1 MSRKAIVALVGAAT
15 LVSGGLLLYTVGHV
29 RLANRA
35 SAAAPAA
42 QAVWTCPMHPD
53 VREPGPG
60 QCPTCGM
67 ELVKE
72 EPNEPPADAIEPT
85 AGVPRAGVQLDT
97 RRRQLL
103 GVRTARAERTDLS
116 REVRAVGLVRYD
128 ETRQSDV
135 NLKVDGWVQKLYV
148 ASTGAP
154 IRRGQP
160 LLELYSP
167 DLLATQN
174 EYVLA
179 LHSRDA
185 MQQSRIADARDQA
198 EQLVQ
203 SARARMALWDLS
215 SAQLDALERTRK
227 ATATI
232 TFRSPVSGFVIE
244 KPAVEGMRVAPGQ
257 TLFRVVDLS
266 AVWVEADVFE
276 SDAPFVKVGA
286 PATVTVD
293 AAPGLMLRGR
303 AVYVYPFVEEKTR
316 TLKVRFAFPN
326 PQHQL
331 KPGMYADVQ
340 LTSSLGSGLT
350 IPADALLDAGQRQL
364 VFVAEGDGYFRP
376 RDVKAG
382 QRVGDRV
389 QILEGLEEGDEVGAG
404 AAFFLDSESQLRAA
418 TGSWDHQ
425 GERTQAEAAGSGA
438 TIVLRTEPNPPRTG
452 ENTFEVEVNGA
463 DGQPLVDA
471 RVKLTLFMP
480 AMPSMN
486 MPAMSS
492 EATLAP
498 AGLGVYRGSALISMA
513 GRWDV
518 TITATRGGQRV
529 VARHTTLV
537 AR

>member
-15 LVSGGLLLYTVGHV
+15 LVSGVLLLYTVGHV

-53 VREPGPG
+53 VREHGPG

-185 MQQSRIADARDQA
+185 MQQSRIADAR
-198 EQLVQ
+198 
-203 SARARMALWDLS
+203 
-215 SAQLDALERTRK
+215 
-227 ATATI
+227 
-232 TFRSPVSGFVIE
+232 
-244 KPAVEGMRVAPGQ
+244 
-257 TLFRVVDLS
+257 
-266 AVWVEADVFE
+266 
-276 SDAPFVKVGA
+276 
-286 PATVTVD
+286 
-293 AAPGLMLRGR
+293 
-303 AVYVYPFVEEKTR
+303 
-316 TLKVRFAFPN
+316 
-326 PQHQL
+326 
-331 KPGMYADVQ
+331 
-340 LTSSLGSGLT
+340 
-350 IPADALLDAGQRQL
+350 ADADC
-364 VFVAEGDGYFRP
+364 
-376 RDVKAG
+376 
-382 QRVGDRV
+382 
-389 QILEGLEEGDEVGAG
+389 
-404 AAFFLDSESQLRAA
+404 
-418 TGSWDHQ
+418 
-425 GERTQAEAAGSGA
+425 
-438 TIVLRTEPNPPRTG
+438 
-452 ENTFEVEVNGA
+452 
-463 DGQPLVDA
+463 
-471 RVKLTLFMP
+471 
-480 AMPSMN
+480 
-486 MPAMSS
+486 
-492 EATLAP
+492 
-498 AGLGVYRGSALISMA
+498 
-513 GRWDV
+513 
-518 TITATRGGQRV
+518 
-529 VARHTTLV
+529 
-537 AR
+537 